1 MKKSKWRRPWLTR
14 TVMTSYLLDGKNA
27 CLHKD
32 KCIMQSNFFVV
43 VWEVRMKYNFTRLI
57 FLFIAKFA
65 RWIIHLVNFAMN
77 RNIRRVKLFSLNVRY
92 NSYKLEETWVTG
104 WVKFVQTDWHEIAT
118 FGKWLIQFYSVF
130 KESHDGWRL
139 GTYQYLTL
147 MIFLVIRKYISYLNN
162 AVII

>member
-1 MKKSKWRRPWLTR
+1 MGRTRVFTR
-14 TVMTSYLLDGKNA
+14 TSVLCKVTFLLLYEKSVWKIILPVWYSCSLRSLLDE
-27 CLHKD
+27 
-32 KCIMQSNFFVV
+32 S
-43 VWEVRMKYNFTRLI
+43 

-65 RWIIHLVNFAMN
+65 RWIIHLANFAMN

-92 NSYKLEETWVTG
+92 NRYKLEETWVTG

-118 FGKWLIQFYSVF
+118 FGKWLIVIYSVF

-162 AVII
+162 TVII